1 MDRIQLNKIK
11 MIELEIL
18 QAELNAINKQIQLII
33 NPRIAAEKAS
43 MTEEQ
48 KIQNIQAAIN
58 TANQVLTSLQ
68 NNLPIISI

>member
-1 MDRIQLNKIK
+1 

-48 KIQNIQAAIN
+48 KIQNTKAAID

-68 NNLPIISI
+68 NNLTIISV